1 MYFSAWMILI
11 AFSLWV
17 SLVAF
22 LWGLQSG
29 QFSDQDRARYLPLR
43 DIPPQPMI
51 RTPAR
56 LTMEVYVLMFIGLL
70 MVVGLAGS
78 LFWPLEDKVRLCPFS
93 P

>member
-11 AFSLWV
+11 AFSLWA
-17 SLVAF
+17 SLAAF

-43 DIPPQPMI
+43 DVLPQPAI
-51 RTPAR
+51 NDPAR
-56 LTMEVYVLMFIGLL
+56 LTMEVYVLMFIGIL

-78 LFWPLEDKVRLCPFS
+78 LLLALRE
-93 P
+93 

>member
-43 DIPPQPMI
+43 DVRPQPLVKD
-51 RTPAR
+51 PAR
-56 LTMEVYVLMFIGLL
+56 LTLEVYVLMGIGLL
-70 MVVGLAGS
+70 LVGSLAGS
-78 LFWPLEDKVRLCPFS
+78 LLLALTG
-93 P
+93 

>member
-17 SLVAF
+17 SLAAF

-43 DIPPQPMI
+43 DVLPQPLVKD
-51 RTPAR
+51 PAR
-56 LTMEVYVLMFIGLL
+56 LTLEVYVLMFIGLL
-70 MVVGLAGS
+70 MVGVWRDHCC
-78 LFWPLEDKVRLCPFS
+78 WP
-93 P
+93 

>member
-11 AFSLWV
+11 AFSLGA
-17 SLVAF
+17 SLMAF

-43 DIPPQPMI
+43 DMPPQPLAGD
-51 RTPAR
+51 PAR
-56 LTMEVYVLMFIGLL
+56 LTMEVYVLMFIGFL

-78 LFWPLEDKVRLCPFS
+78 LILALRG
-93 P
+93 

>member
-1 MYFSAWMILI
+1 MFFSAWMILI

-17 SLVAF
+17 SLMAF

-43 DIPPQPMI
+43 DIQPQPVVKD
-51 RTPAR
+51 PAG

-70 MVVGLAGS
+70 MVSGLAGS
-78 LFWPLEDKVRLCPFS
+78 LFLALS
-93 P
+93 G

>member
-1 MYFSAWMILI
+1 MYFSAWVILI
-11 AFSLWV
+11 AFSLWA

-43 DIPPQPMI
+43 DILPQPMVKD
-51 RTPAR
+51 PAR
-56 LTMEVYVLMFIGLL
+56 LTMEVYVLMFIGIL

-78 LFWPLEDKVRLCPFS
+78 FYLALRG
-93 P
+93 